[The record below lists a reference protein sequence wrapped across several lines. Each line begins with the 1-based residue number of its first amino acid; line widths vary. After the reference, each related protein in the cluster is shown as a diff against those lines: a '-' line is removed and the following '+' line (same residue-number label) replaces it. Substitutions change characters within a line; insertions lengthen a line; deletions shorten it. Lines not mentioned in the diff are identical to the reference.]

1 MKLLRG
7 YLAHPV
13 LDRERVFKWEQNFEK
28 RTGIDLINP
37 FTEVEREPDEDLKA
51 SESGIYDNCEKIV
64 DLDLAAIFGA
74 EFLVAFVT
82 GQRSYG
88 TIMEIC
94 YGYSMGKPVFV
105 ICENGH
111 EGHPWLVYHAT
122 KIFTNTRDFRK
133 YIQDYNDA
141 EV

>member
-13 LDRERVFKWEQNFEK
+13 LDRVKVATFERNFER
-28 RTGIDLINP
+28 RTGVDLINP
-37 FTEVEREPDEDLKA
+37 FTEVEREPEENLVA
-51 SESGIYDNCEKIV
+51 SESGIYDGTDKVV
-64 DLDLAAIFGA
+64 DKDLMAILSCDFV
-74 EFLVAFVT
+74 VAFVT

-94 YGYSMGKPVFV
+94 YGYSMGKPVFI

-111 EGHPWLVYHAT
+111 EKHPWLVYHSE
-122 KIFTNTRDFRK
+122 KIFTNTKDFRK
-133 YIQDYNDA
+133 CIQDHNDA
-141 EV
+141 AL